1 MLKKFF
7 QKKQFMMV
15 ALVAALGVAVY
26 LNYYMTQE
34 PSLFAGADTSATES
48 EDGDRLGE
56 ATFVGAPVSK
66 EEGTSS
72 SEESGEK
79 TQSQNTDSHKDNA
92 SYFDTARA
100 NRTAAR
106 EQALN
111 ILQEVLDNVQASEK
125 DKAAAAKQAAVIA
138 DNVLQES
145 HAESLIVAKGFADC
159 VVFIDGNNCSVVVPG
174 ADLQQQESVQI
185 MEIVVSQSDVEAKNV
200 QIVTSGA

>member
-1 MLKKFF
+1 MKKFF
-7 QKKQFMMV
+7 QKKQVMMI

-34 PSLFAGADTSATES
+34 PGLLAGADTSAPQS

-72 SEESGEK
+72 QQETDEGK
-79 TQSQNTDSHKDNA
+79 ADKDATQKDNA

-100 NRTAAR
+100 NRTTAR
-106 EQALN
+106 EQALS
-111 ILQEVLDNVQASEK
+111 ILQEVLDNAQASEQ
-125 DKAAAAKQAAVIA
+125 DKAAAAKQAAAIA

-159 VVFIDGNNCSVVVPG
+159 VVFIDGTNCSVVVPG
-174 ADLQQQESVQI
+174 SDLQQQESVQI
-185 MEIVVSQSDVEAKNV
+185 MEVIVSQSDVEAKNV
-200 QIVTSGA
+200 QIVAAGA